1 MKRTKQTHTTRKH
14 FPGGEPFH
22 KVRKYPKIMKT
33 NKARNNSDKKRE
45 KLEEKRKEDTRK
57 RKELERKQ
65 RELEEKAAQLKL
77 NKAVAKAKAEQERK
91 KAEKIREERKKKEQE
106 ERQQRRQ
113 ERKEEQERRN
123 KEYEDNLQEN
133 LRKFNEKHN
142 NHLNKMDDNKENDI
156 IIEEE
161 TPEKQHIDIDS
172 LSRSAS
178 ENQQESKQTHNRA
191 QVPWEAIYKIDPLPN
206 KDVCTV
212 VFKTQNPSTTIEAIN
227 KHMENNWQMW
237 ELVSRLSPKIMLDIM
252 IARAEKDPD
261 RKQTKKELN
270 TVIQILLN
278 SGEREAANLVIRRL
292 FCSMVTACRQG
303 GTRLDPTG
311 MPAYVIQEMAKNIL
325 QTRHLM
331 GKASKEELWGKVEE
345 EIKQNPT
352 KWLTNHS
359 ALAQQPRMPKNKW
372 LSEDQFSEPEKLI
385 RTLNNMK
392 PHLEKSAG

>member
-1 MKRTKQTHTTRKH
+1 
-14 FPGGEPFH
+14 
-22 KVRKYPKIMKT
+22 MKT

-142 NHLNKMDDNKENDI
+142 SHLNKMDDNKENDI

-161 TPEKQHIDIDS
+161 TPEKQHVDIDS

-178 ENQQESKQTHNRA
+178 ENQQESKQANNRG
-191 QVPWEAIYKIDPLPN
+191 QIPWEAVYKIDPLPN

-278 SGEREAANLVIRRL
+278 SGEHETANLVVRRL

-303 GTRLDPTG
+303 GTSLDPKEMT
-311 MPAYVIQEMAKNIL
+311 AYEIQEMAKNIL
-325 QTRHLM
+325 QARHLM
-331 GKASKEELWGKVEE
+331 GKASKEELWGKVE
-345 EIKQNPT
+345 
-352 KWLTNHS
+352 
-359 ALAQQPRMPKNKW
+359 
-372 LSEDQFSEPEKLI
+372 
-385 RTLNNMK
+385 
-392 PHLEKSAG
+392 